1 MKRLLLVLVLFL
13 IATNAFA
20 LSLNDIWHMDIRDI
34 IGDLFFLWLIYVFI
48 NGITFGIEDF
58 FKQRREKKASE
69 DAKLSKEQLKLRYA
83 ALQRKKMQR
92 EKLIKDYSK
101 STIESTINLLLL
113 AFLLL
118 AAYGFICFLITAI
131 KSMIE
136 SF

>member
-34 IGDLFFLWLIYVFI
+34 FGDLFFLWLIYVFI

-101 STIESTINLLLL
+101 STIDLLLL